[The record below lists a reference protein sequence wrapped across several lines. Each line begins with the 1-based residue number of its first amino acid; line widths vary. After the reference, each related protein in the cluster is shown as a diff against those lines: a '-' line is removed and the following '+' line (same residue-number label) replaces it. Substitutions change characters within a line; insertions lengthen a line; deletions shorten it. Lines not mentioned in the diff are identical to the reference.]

1 MKRKKEYTG
10 RCYWENSKNGVCL
23 LAKKNQSCY
32 VIPDSSGIY
41 GRNTGGIVKI
51 LLDLFRLCFIQSMR
65 TFAAVKL
72 VPPFE

>member
-23 LAKKNQSCY
+23 LAKKTNPVMSFRTR
-32 VIPDSSGIY
+32 SGIY
-41 GRNTGGIVKI
+41 GRKTGGIVKI
-51 LLDLFRLCFIQSMR
+51 LLDLFRLCFIQSIR
-65 TFAAVKL
+65 TLAAVKL